1 MMYIVQEAVNQT
13 IYMTEQAEQKLQ
25 EIAPGLIKQV
35 SLTVRLGYG
44 RIKWLKVNYKNDVKH
59 NEMLL
64 MSVAYPVS
72 IERVFTF
79 QTI

>member
-1 MMYIVQEAVNQT
+1 MIYNIHKTSIITASCFYTTKFLREYKRPYCMMYIVQEAVNQT

-44 RIKWLKVNYKNDVKH
+44 RIK
-59 NEMLL
+59 
-64 MSVAYPVS
+64 
-72 IERVFTF
+72 
-79 QTI
+79 